1 MPAQYTVGQTL
12 PDGATVVSDDYNVNS
27 DGSTFEQM
35 IDSNGAGTN
44 IFTPSP
50 ESIAAQQSI
59 LNSLSNLQT
68 LVGNLSAAIAQS
80 QTDLA
85 TLSASSDPLA
95 PIISRNLQGSLEL
108 AQGLADTLITLQIIA
123 AADLQN

>member
-1 MPAQYTVGQTL
+1 MSAQYTVGQTL
-12 PDGATVVSDDYNVNS
+12 PNGATVVSDDYNINS

-95 PIISRNLQGSLEL
+95 PILSRNIQGSLEL

>member
-1 MPAQYTVGQTL
+1 MSAQYTVGQTL
-12 PDGATVVSDDYNVNS
+12 PNGATVVSDDYNINS

>member
-95 PIISRNLQGSLEL
+95 PILSRNIQGSLEL